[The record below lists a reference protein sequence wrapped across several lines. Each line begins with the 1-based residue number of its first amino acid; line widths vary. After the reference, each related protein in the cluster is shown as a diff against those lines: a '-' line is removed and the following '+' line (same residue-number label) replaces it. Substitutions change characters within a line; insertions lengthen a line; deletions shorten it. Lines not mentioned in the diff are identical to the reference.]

1 MKRTALTGLF
11 LTAALLGSPVF
22 AADDLCGANLQT
34 LKDAQTSSST
44 NLGVDTKDE
53 LAKTQAQA
61 MAAQKAGDD
70 KKCIEL
76 TTKAIT
82 ELKTGGDGSDGGST
96 SK

>member
-22 AADDLCGANLQT
+22 AADDLCGANIAA
-34 LKDAQTSSST
+34 LKNAQASTAT
-44 NLGVDTKDE
+44 NLGGDSKAE
-53 LAKTQAQA
+53 LDKTIENAT
-61 MAAQKAGDD
+61 AAQKAGDE
-70 KKCIEL
+70 KKCISI

-82 ELKTGGDGSDGGST
+82 ELKTGGDGSDGGQ